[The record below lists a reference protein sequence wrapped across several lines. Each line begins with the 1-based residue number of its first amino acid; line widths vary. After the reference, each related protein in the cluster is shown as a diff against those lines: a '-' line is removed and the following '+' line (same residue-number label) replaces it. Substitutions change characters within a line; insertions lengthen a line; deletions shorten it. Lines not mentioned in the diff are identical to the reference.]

1 MAALAA
7 ASAADAFSH
16 ALIDM
21 PLQLALGAS
30 ETDFRG
36 ETCTGAAEA
45 EAGREPRV
53 HTTTI
58 AIRIVTFFVYINM
71 LYTIVASSGNHMSPM
86 R

>member
-36 ETCTGAAEA
+36 ETCTGTAEA
-45 EAGREPRV
+45 EAGRESRV

-71 LYTIVASSGNHMSPM
+71 LYTIVASSGKQMSPM